1 MQLKPCFS
9 QPGVISDSAGYEK
22 YFSFRLCDCP
32 LKMGLVDLNT
42 SCLSWQGL
50 HFKADWIP
58 TKPTA
63 GLKNPTTEWLVV
75 MSWLFS
81 ILLLRSLINAMSCK
95 SISSYSGVSNTR
107 CIIGLINRTQLF
119 PEPLYQ
125 VVELQEMQK
134 SISQRFTHL
143 SAVRCKISAL
153 ESHCLVPLQL
163 FWDTTASLLF
173 ASEGR
178 YLQLRKANTKS
189 VSSLADFFVCKFG
202 WRVCIA
208 CWNSPEV
215 QL

>member
-1 MQLKPCFS
+1 MIGCHVMTFFNTFIKIFDKRNELQ
-9 QPGVISDSAGYEK
+9 K
-22 YFSFRLCDCP
+22 YIELFWSFKH
-32 LKMGLVDLNT
+32 KMHNWT
-42 SCLSWQGL
+42 
-50 HFKADWIP
+50 H
-58 TKPTA
+58 
-63 GLKNPTTEWLVV
+63 
-75 MSWLFS
+75 
-81 ILLLRSLINAMSCK
+81 
-95 SISSYSGVSNTR
+95 
-107 CIIGLINRTQLF
+107 NRTQLF

-143 SAVRCKISAL
+143 SAVRRKISAL

-163 FWDTTASLLF
+163 FWDTTASLLC

>member
-1 MQLKPCFS
+1 
-9 QPGVISDSAGYEK
+9 
-22 YFSFRLCDCP
+22 
-32 LKMGLVDLNT
+32 MGLVDLNT

-143 SAVRCKISAL
+143 STVHASLSGSVQNLGTRSSLSCAFTAILRYHCISSVCLGGQIFATEKSKYKVCFIPSRLFRLQIRL
-153 ESHCLVPLQL
+153 ESLYCMLEFPRGATLAG
-163 FWDTTASLLF
+163 FLL
-173 ASEGR
+173 
-178 YLQLRKANTKS
+178 
-189 VSSLADFFVCKFG
+189 
-202 WRVCIA
+202 I
-208 CWNSPEV
+208 
-215 QL
+215 